1 MDITI
6 IGSGYVGL
14 VTGACLAEVGN
25 DVVCLDIDDARVR
38 RLCRGEVPIFEPELP
53 EMIRQSLASGHITF
67 TTDTARAITHGA
79 VIFIAV
85 GTPPNDDGS
94 ADLRAVEAVASAIGS
109 RMSGQKIVLT
119 KSTVPVGTTDRVREL
134 IRAELEQRGLDLP
147 FDVVSNPEFLK
158 EGSAVSDFKRPDRI
172 VIGTHN
178 QQSIRVLRELYA
190 PFNRNHDRLM
200 VMETRAAEFTKYA
213 ANAMLATRISFMN
226 EMANIAGRL
235 GVNIE
240 QVRLGIGADARIGY
254 SYIYPGCGYGGS
266 CFPKDVRAL
275 ESTARGAGYEPRLL
289 RAVDA
294 VNQSQKHVLIDKIHD
309 HFGGDLHGLT
319 FALWGL
325 AFKPNTDDMR
335 EAPSRS
341 LLEALWAAG
350 ATVRAFDPK
359 AMAEAHRIY
368 GDRPGL
374 TLCETKE
381 EALSG
386 ADALAIV
393 TEWREFRGP
402 DFDEL
407 KRALRLPV
415 IFDGRNLYDPA
426 RLARA
431 GFTYYGIG
439 LGSSASSTSERAAP
453 GAGDDG
459 ASAA

>member
-1 MDITI
+1 M
-6 IGSGYVGL
+6 
-14 VTGACLAEVGN
+14 AEVGN
-25 DVVCLDIDDARVR
+25 DVVCLDIDETRVR
-38 RLCRGEVPIFEPELP
+38 RLCGGEVPIFEPELP
-53 EMIRQSLASGHITF
+53 EIIRQNLASGHISF
-67 TTDTARAITHGA
+67 TTDAGRAVDHAT

-94 ADLRAVEAVASAIGS
+94 ADLRAVEAVAASIGG
-109 RMSGQKIVLT
+109 RMTNEKIVLT
-119 KSTVPVGTTDRVREL
+119 KSTVPVGTTDRVRHL
-134 IRAELEQRGLDLP
+134 IQGQLDQRGLDLA

-172 VIGTHN
+172 VLGSRN
-178 QQSIRVLRELYA
+178 ERSISVLRELYA

-200 VMETRAAEFTKYA
+200 VMDIRAAEFTKYA

-226 EMANIAGRL
+226 EMANLADRL

-240 QVRLGIGADARIGY
+240 QVRLGIGADSRIGY

-275 ESTARGAGYEPRLL
+275 DNTARGAGFDTQLL

-294 VNQSQKHVLIDKIHD
+294 VNRNQKLVLVNKIRD
-309 HFGGDLHGLT
+309 HFGADLDRFT

-335 EAPSRS
+335 EAPSRT

-350 ATVRAFDPK
+350 ARVRAFDPK
-359 AMAEAHRIY
+359 ANAEAYRLY
-368 GDRPGL
+368 GDHPGL
-374 TLCETKE
+374 DLCETKE
-381 EALSG
+381 DALTG
-386 ADALAIV
+386 ADALVIV
-393 TEWREFRGP
+393 TDWREFRGP
-402 DFDEL
+402 DFGEL
-407 KRALRLPV
+407 KRALRSPV

-439 LGSSASSTSERAAP
+439 LSSSASSTMAAAM
-453 GAGDDG
+453 GLSSD
-459 ASAA
+459 